1 MKKDP
6 KIIKESIIN
15 YLNNSKLH
23 TVNSFEDF
31 ILNDNKFSKDL
42 DITKLSENPEYV
54 NELADSLTTII
65 FTNGF
70 NENLLEPKIETFI
83 EENMNDL
90 LYHSRGLNYDILLSN
105 DKLVNNISKS
115 IQHIIDKSPEVNN
128 TQENKKSKQKSLTF

>member
-31 ILNDNKFSKDL
+31 ILNDNEFSKDL

-83 EENMNDL
+83 EENMSDL